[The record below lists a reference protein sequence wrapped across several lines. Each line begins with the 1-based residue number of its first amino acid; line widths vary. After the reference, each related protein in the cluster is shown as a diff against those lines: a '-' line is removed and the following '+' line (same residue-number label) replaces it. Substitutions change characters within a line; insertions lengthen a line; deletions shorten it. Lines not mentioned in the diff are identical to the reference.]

1 LKGWELFCHARAGGQ
16 PDFLAK
22 QIQQIMKY
30 YPVHLDI
37 KNRNCLVVGGGAVG
51 TRKVN
56 TLLECGARVTV
67 VSPNPTP
74 QLTKLAS
81 EGAIILTRRAYRSA
95 DLDGAFLV
103 IGASD
108 DESLNQQISND
119 AALTN
124 SLCNIADRPEACNF
138 ILPSII
144 QRGDLVITI
153 STSGKSPALAKQ
165 LRQKLETQFGKEY
178 AEFLLLMGVIRKKL
192 LSRAHAPEAHKTLF
206 NHLIDS
212 DLIQL
217 MQAGKT
223 KEINSLL
230 YKILGEGYKI
240 EELL

>member
-1 LKGWELFCHARAGGQ
+1 
-16 PDFLAK
+16 
-22 QIQQIMKY
+22 MKY

-56 TLLECGARVTV
+56 TLLECGAGVTV

-74 QLTKLAS
+74 QLTELAS
-81 EGAIILTRRAYRSA
+81 EGAITLTRRAYRSS

-103 IGASD
+103 IGATD

-119 AALTN
+119 AARTHT
-124 SLCNIADRPEACNF
+124 LCNIADRPEVCNF

-153 STSGKSPALAKQ
+153 STSGKSPALAKK

-178 AEFLLLMGVIRKKL
+178 AEFLLLMGAIRKKL
-192 LSRAHAPEAHKTLF
+192 LSRAHEPEAHKTLF
-206 NHLIDS
+206 NQLIDS

-223 KEINSLL
+223 EEINSLL

-240 EELL
+240 EALL